1 MRTTSTSQPDLETL
15 KDYHPDNPGSA
26 SREDYNASI
35 INGLRGQAE
44 KMLHDFAHIKPEE
57 GNTIQAAH
65 RAIAFE
71 EIDLWIKTTWREMAS
86 AFGVKK
92 YAPPTHG
99 VDEGAIVYDRTEN
112 PASAL

>member
-1 MRTTSTSQPDLETL
+1 MKTQGTSINQPDLEQL
-15 KDYHPDNPGSA
+15 GHPDSPGSA

-92 YAPPTHG
+92 YAPPKYK
-99 VDEGAIVYDRTEN
+99 VEEGAIVIEAEE